1 MIYIYII
8 TVVLLWGYAL
18 LIGYYNSGWKK
29 EPAKAAPPGFTPVT
43 RISVIIPARN
53 EENSIGACLQSIIAQ
68 NYPASLLEIVVVD
81 DHSSDRTADIVR
93 QTGLANVQL
102 LQMQALFGDG
112 IHTAPKKRAIEAGV
126 EKAGGTLIVTTDA
139 DCTAGKNWLRQL
151 AWMHE
156 DTGAQ
161 MVAGPVIM
169 APGKGWLTTF
179 ETLDFISLQ
188 GITAAAA
195 AHNSHSMCNGANL
208 AYTKTAFKQVGGFEG
223 IDHIASGDDMLL
235 MQKIVRAFPG
245 QLRYA
250 KSKEAIVE
258 TRPTTGIRAFLQ
270 QRIRW
275 ASKTR
280 FYREPALKAILLLVY
295 LCNFFLLLAIA
306 AAFFSVNAIFPALL
320 LLLLKTA
327 VEWVFMWKVA
337 AFFNRTALMP
347 YFPLFQPLHILYIV
361 AAGTFS
367 QFGRYEWK
375 GRKLN

>member
-1 MIYIYII
+1 MIYVYVI

-18 LIGYYNSGWKK
+18 LISYYNSGWKK
-29 EPAKAAPPGFTPVT
+29 EPVQAAPGSFQPVT
-43 RISVIIPARN
+43 SISVIIPARN
-53 EENSIGACLQSIIAQ
+53 EEENIGTCLQAVIAQ

-93 QTGLANVQL
+93 QAAPAGIRL
-102 LQMQALFGDG
+102 LQMQALPGNG
-112 IHTAPKKRAIEAGV
+112 AHNAPKKRAIEAGID
-126 EKAGGTLIVTTDA
+126 KAGGTLIVTIDA
-139 DCTAGKNWLRQL
+139 DCMAGKNWLRQL
-151 AWMHE
+151 AWTHE
-156 DTGAQ
+156 ETGAQ
-161 MVAGPVIM
+161 MVAGPVVM
-169 APGKGWLTTF
+169 TPGKGWLTAF

-208 AYTKTAFKQVGGFEG
+208 AYTKTAFRQVNGFEG

-235 MQKIVRAFPG
+235 MQKIARAFPG
-245 QLRYA
+245 QVRYA

-258 TRPTTGIRAFLQ
+258 TRPATGIRAFLR

-275 ASKTR
+275 ASKAR
-280 FYREPALKAILLLVY
+280 FYREPALKAVLLLVY
-295 LCNFFLLLAIA
+295 LCNFSLLLAIV

-337 AFFNRTALMP
+337 VFFNRAALMP
-347 YFPLFQPLHILYIV
+347 LFPLFQPLHILYTV